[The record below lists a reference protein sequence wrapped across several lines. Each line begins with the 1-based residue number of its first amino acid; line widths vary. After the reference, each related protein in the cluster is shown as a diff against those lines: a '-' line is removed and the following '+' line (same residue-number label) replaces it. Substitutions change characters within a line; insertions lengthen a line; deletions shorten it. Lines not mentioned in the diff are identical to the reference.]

1 MLFGKRIKELE
12 DTIDV
17 LEARANQLLTITT
30 FYCQEVDRLS
40 ALYQKLEQKQEQK
53 QEPAPKQP
61 QKPRYR
67 PRKNNGKENP
77 KATE

>member
-1 MLFGKRIKELE
+1 MLFGKRIKSLE
-12 DTIDV
+12 DKIDV
-17 LEARANQLLTITT
+17 LEARVNELLAITNN
-30 FYCQEVDRLS
+30 YCQEVDRLS
-40 ALYQKLEQKQEQK
+40 ALYQKQEQK